1 MSALA
6 ASESVSTEPPSFLQS
21 NLPPVALKY
30 IPLPTPLTLPESPIT
45 MTVTDDMRPPCRRC
59 LLDASPGDVVHLVPY
74 DPFPATSPTPY
85 RSPSAIFVHAHD
97 CAMFSGDALPEIQLK
112 RSMSVRAYDEN
123 DWIVASEVIVQE
135 DDFGRVVGGMLAD
148 EKAKWVGVF
157 NARPGCF
164 AVRVERA

>member
-1 MSALA
+1 
-6 ASESVSTEPPSFLQS
+6 
-21 NLPPVALKY
+21 
-30 IPLPTPLTLPESPIT
+30 
-45 MTVTDDMRPPCRRC
+45 
-59 LLDASPGDVVHLVPY
+59 
-74 DPFPATSPTPY
+74 
-85 RSPSAIFVHAHD
+85 
-97 CAMFSGDALPEIQLK
+97 MFSGDALPERQLK